1 MSSSNSTLQAPRF
14 TRRMGV
20 LDRALAE
27 AGRAVRVLDGSVQAG
42 RANPAGARK
51 SLAVNA
57 EELTP
62 AEQKHVA
69 GLMRVNHVG
78 EICAQAL
85 YRGQALFC
93 RDASIEAV
101 LHQAATEEVDH
112 LVWCRDRLTE
122 LNSRPSL
129 LNPLWYVGSFS
140 LGVLASRAGVARNLG
155 FMAETERQVEQH
167 LDKHLADLPLADGR
181 SRSIVTQMRDDE
193 ISHRTT
199 AETHGAEKL
208 GKPVQLAMR
217 FMSKIMTTTAYRI

>member
-1 MSSSNSTLQAPRF
+1 MSSPNSTPQAPRF
-14 TRRMGV
+14 TRRMSM

-27 AGRAVRVLDGSVQAG
+27 AGRAVRVLEGSVQAG

-51 SLAVNA
+51 SLTDNA

-101 LHQAATEEVDH
+101 LHQAAAEEVDH

-129 LNPLWYVGSFS
+129 LNPLWYAGSFS
-140 LGVLASRAGVARNLG
+140 LGVLASRAGVGRNLG

-167 LDKHLADLPLADGR
+167 LDKHLAELPNADAR

-193 ISHRTT
+193 ITHRNT
-199 AETHGAEKL
+199 AETHGAETL
-208 GKPVQLAMR
+208 ARPVQLAMR